1 MSHPRSAIWPALAAA
16 ALFGASTP
24 LVKLLVGEPTPA
36 PFWLAAG
43 LMGAGV
49 WLHLTERHAHAHTHE
64 LLEHTH
70 PHVHGAHHPSEHDFD
85 WLVRSRART
94 SPG

>member
-1 MSHPRSAIWPALAAA
+1 
-16 ALFGASTP
+16 
-24 LVKLLVGEPTPA
+24 
-36 PFWLAAG
+36 
-43 LMGAGV
+43 MGAGV

-70 PHVHGAHHPSEHDFD
+70 PHVHGAHHPNEHDFD

-94 SPG
+94 SPS